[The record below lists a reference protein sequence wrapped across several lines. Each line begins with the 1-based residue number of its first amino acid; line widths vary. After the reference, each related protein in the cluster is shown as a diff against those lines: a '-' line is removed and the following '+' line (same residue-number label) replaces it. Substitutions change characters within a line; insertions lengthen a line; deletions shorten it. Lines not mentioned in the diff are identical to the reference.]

1 MRNLSGVRSL
11 DPVILNAPRRTGVSD
26 GVVVVRNEIREV
38 CLHALI
44 RQRTAILVVL
54 ARAANLEV
62 GGVGRVGAEV
72 HAASDGHSRY
82 RLVVDLRLARV
93 HRVVGKQT
101 RHHRAAGGAVR
112 AVFDAVLLEPRDHVT
127 QSLLVILRH
136 SRQIVLDR
144 QRVLL
149 RAALG
154 KSIPRGKNCLVP
166 CLFLHAQLVALIL
179 RHRVVVRFELV
190 DELNR
195 RAVELRQ
202 IFGEFRH
209 LRPEIGKV
217 LRVRFRGLGL
227 ERFDAGLRSQLRRV
241 SGSSVLCRV
250 DAVHAGLVERFDRLP
265 IGLREALLRIVR
277 ILIRFLELG
286 AQIVLDLR
294 EVCLRFIDL
303 GVDQDRAAGDERAVF
318 AVKTIGVDQ
327 LPARLI
333 DGHGK
338 RAVRAGLELRVGQ
351 DLSACNRIQRICDR
365 AAEDMRARDGL
376 CLVVR
381 HVGGHGCLRGRRQ
394 RERHAD
400 DRLVSA
406 VGLVLR
412 KICRQRLIPHLIRHT
427 FKRHRPDV
435 LADVDHARHFHAHD
449 GYFVVV
455 VEQEL
460 TVLVKFSVVDTA
472 RLAGEAH
479 RTVDVDH
486 QLTHGVYPPDILV
499 LIGAGHYI
507 CNRRTCI
514 DRAGIGAH
522 IELLTDGRCLFCR

>member
-1 MRNLSGVRSL
+1 MFAI
-11 DPVILNAPRRTGVSD
+11 PVCRPVGTHVHVDRVIRPEAELHGAQRTCCCKLRKIGALVYRCSA
-26 GVVVVRNEIREV
+26 GVVE
-38 CLHALI
+38 
-44 RQRTAILVVL
+44 AIELCHH
-54 ARAANLEV
+54 RIT
-62 GGVGRVGAEV
+62 
-72 HAASDGHSRY
+72 
-82 RLVVDLRLARV
+82 VDLVDKAVSGRIVLKRLD
-93 HRVVGKQT
+93 HSLQSGL
-101 RHHRAAGGAVR
+101 VR
-112 AVFDAVLLEPRDHVT
+112 CWHTGE
-127 QSLLVILRH
+127 VI
-136 SRQIVLDR
+136 LDR
-144 QRVLL
+144 QRVALIAAEILL
-149 RAALG
+149 R
-154 KSIPRGKNCLVP
+154 SNNRLVP
-166 CLFLHAQLVALIL
+166 RFFLHAQLVALIL
-179 RHRVVVRFELV
+179 RHCVVIAFERV
-190 DELNR
+190 DEGHS

-209 LRPEIGKV
+209 LRPEIRKI
-217 LRVRFRGLGL
+217 LCVRFRRFGLDRL
-227 ERFDAGLRSQLRRV
+227 DLRLGGQLSGVCGRRI
-241 SGSSVLCRV
+241 LCLV
-250 DAVHAGLVERFDRLP
+250 DAVHTGFVERFDLCP
-265 IGLREALLRIVR
+265 VAVREALLRIVR
-277 ILIRFLELG
+277 ILIRFLELCP
-286 AQIVLDLR
+286 QIVLDLR

-351 DLSACNRIQRICDR
+351 DLSACNRIQRIYDR

-381 HVGGHGCLRGRRQ
+381 HVGGHGCFRGRRQ

-412 KICRQRLIPHLIRHT
+412 KIRRQRLIPHLIRHT
-427 FKRHRPDV
+427 FKRHRPDI

-449 GYFVVV
+449 GYFVAV

-460 TVLVKFSVVDTA
+460 TVLAKFSVVDTA
-472 RLAGEAH
+472 RMAGEAH

-507 CNRRTCI
+507 RNRRTCI

-522 IELLTDGRCLFCR
+522 VELLVDGRCLLCR